1 MSRVDLSWRR
11 FILPP
16 IHPEGWRFVGV
27 FAAIT
32 VLMWMLFKP
41 VGVVCLA
48 LTIWCYFFFRDPLR
62 AVPEG
67 ESLVLS
73 PADGIVSK
81 IAEVVPPKELE
92 MGDEPMTRIS
102 IFMSV
107 FSVHVNRAPMAGKI
121 TKMFYRPGAF
131 VDVSLDKESENNE
144 RQELAMETVTGHKI
158 AFVQIAG
165 LVARRILTFV
175 KEGDQLKAGE
185 RFGLI
190 RFGSRLDVYLPKGV
204 VPQVL
209 EGQTAVA
216 GETILADMNVSGSA
230 RKGDI
235 F

>member
-1 MSRVDLSWRR
+1 
-11 FILPP
+11 
-16 IHPEGWRFVGV
+16 
-27 FAAIT
+27 
-32 VLMWMLFKP
+32 MWMLFKP

-48 LTIWCYFFFRDPLR
+48 LTVWCYFFFRNPLR
-62 AVPEG
+62 AVPAG
-67 ESLVLS
+67 DSLVLA

-81 IAEVVPPKELE
+81 IADVVPPKELE
-92 MGDEPMTRIS
+92 IGDEPMTRVS

-121 TKMFYRPGAF
+121 TKMYYRPGAF

-204 VPQVL
+204 AIQVM

-216 GETILADMNVSGSA
+216 GETVLADINVTGEN
-230 RKGDI
+230 RQGEI
-235 F
+235 V